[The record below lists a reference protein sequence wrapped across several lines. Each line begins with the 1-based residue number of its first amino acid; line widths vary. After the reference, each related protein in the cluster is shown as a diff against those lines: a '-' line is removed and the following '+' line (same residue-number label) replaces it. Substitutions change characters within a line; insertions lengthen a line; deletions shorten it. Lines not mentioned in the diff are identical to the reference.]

1 MIEVMTKE
9 KFSIII
15 EELVRDRKLTYLDA
29 VLHWCDK
36 NQMEVETAAKLI
48 SPLIK
53 QKMTVECQELRM
65 IKKEGAKLPI

>member
-15 EELVRDRKLTYLDA
+15 EELVRDHKLTYLDA
-29 VLHWCDK
+29 VLHWCEK
-36 NQMEVETAAKLI
+36 NTMEVETAAKLI

-65 IKKEGAKLPI
+65 IKQEGAKLPI

>member
-1 MIEVMTKE
+1 MTKE
-9 KFSIII
+9 KFSIIV
-15 EELVRDRKLTYLDA
+15 EELVRDHKLTYLDA
-29 VLHWCDK
+29 VLHWCEK

-65 IKKEGAKLPI
+65 IKQEGAKLPI